1 VKRLTRPGKRAARR
15 LLVAL
20 AGGAIVALGLLLVV
34 TPGPALLVIPAG
46 LGILALEFETPRRW
60 RQRSARWIR
69 ERRARMFPSS

>member
-20 AGGAIVALGLLLVV
+20 AGGAIVALGLLLIV

-46 LGILALEFETPRRW
+46 VGVLALEFETPRRW
-60 RQRSARWIR
+60 R
-69 ERRARMFPSS
+69 ERLATRIRARRNRVA